1 MKFDVL
7 ALTVASHPYKKVKGL
22 KELKFKLDGVE
33 ITLTEGTHYHQ
44 HWKKD
49 QSWLSDGI
57 EKYGYNYEFYMKIL

>member
-1 MKFDVL
+1 MLNEENIKKDYENAKFDVL

-44 HWKKD
+44 H
-49 QSWLSDGI
+49 
-57 EKYGYNYEFYMKIL
+57 